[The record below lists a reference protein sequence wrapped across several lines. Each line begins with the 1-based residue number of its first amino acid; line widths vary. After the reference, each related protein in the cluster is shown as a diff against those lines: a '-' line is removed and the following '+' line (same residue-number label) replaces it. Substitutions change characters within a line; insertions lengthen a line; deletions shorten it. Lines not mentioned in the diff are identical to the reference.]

1 MVGRVL
7 KVEPSVYKVK
17 TEEGKILRCV
27 AKGNMRFLKLKPLVG
42 DIVGLN
48 ADWAIDKIYPRDN
61 EFIRPPIANINQII
75 MVMAT
80 TNPKPDLMLHDKQLV
95 MAEKIG
101 LDILICI
108 NKIDLKDD
116 CDDII
121 DTYEKI
127 GYQVITTDAKNG
139 LGVEKL
145 AVLLKGKITAFTGNS
160 GVGKSALTNNIFRDV
175 ISEEGLVS
183 DKTLK
188 GKHTTKYV
196 ELFEI
201 APDTY
206 IADTPGFSSYDVQGI
221 SCKDLD
227 KYFIEFLPHISE
239 CEFRGCTHIKEKK
252 CGVKNAVE
260 KMKIDKGRYER
271 YCTLYQKLK
280 EDKKW

>member
-80 TNPKPDLMLHDKQLV
+80 TNPKPDLMLLDKQLV
-95 MAEKIG
+95 MAEKVG

-127 GYQVITTDAKNG
+127 GYQIITTDAKNG
-139 LGVEKL
+139 LGIEKL
-145 AVLLKGKITAFTGNS
+145 AVLLKG
-160 GVGKSALTNNIFRDV
+160 
-175 ISEEGLVS
+175 
-183 DKTLK
+183 
-188 GKHTTKYV
+188 
-196 ELFEI
+196 
-201 APDTY
+201 
-206 IADTPGFSSYDVQGI
+206 
-221 SCKDLD
+221 
-227 KYFIEFLPHISE
+227 
-239 CEFRGCTHIKEKK
+239 
-252 CGVKNAVE
+252 
-260 KMKIDKGRYER
+260 
-271 YCTLYQKLK
+271 
-280 EDKKW
+280 

>member
-1 MVGRVL
+1 
-7 KVEPSVYKVK
+7 
-17 TEEGKILRCV
+17 
-27 AKGNMRFLKLKPLVG
+27 
-42 DIVGLN
+42 
-48 ADWAIDKIYPRDN
+48 
-61 EFIRPPIANINQII
+61 

-80 TNPKPDLMLHDKQLV
+80 TNPKPDLMLLDKQLV

-139 LGVEKL
+139 LGIEKL

-188 GKHTTKYV
+188 GK
-196 ELFEI
+196 
-201 APDTY
+201 
-206 IADTPGFSSYDVQGI
+206 
-221 SCKDLD
+221 
-227 KYFIEFLPHISE
+227 
-239 CEFRGCTHIKEKK
+239 
-252 CGVKNAVE
+252 
-260 KMKIDKGRYER
+260 
-271 YCTLYQKLK
+271 QK
-280 EDKKW
+280 